1 MSMNFTLSYF
11 LERINSKIFG
21 SKREDFI
28 VKNLLFDSRKLNIID
43 GTVFFAIKTL
53 SDNGQKYI
61 AELYFSGVRVFVT
74 ENLPQEYE
82 KYEDATFILVESTI
96 GTMQEFARLKREF
109 FKTPII
115 AITGSNGKT
124 IVKEWIVQL
133 IGNNLKVCQSPRSYN
148 SQIGVALS
156 LWNLTKDDNLGIIE
170 AGISNKGEMQTL
182 ERIIKPQIGI
192 FTNIGDAH
200 QIYFNSIEEKI
211 EEKLILFKD
220 SKTIIYCMD
229 NIHVHNIIQNKL
241 NGSNKEILTWGKN
254 ENAVLRILKV
264 EKQKSNSII
273 HYICSGEESLFTIPF
288 TDKASIENAI
298 NAFAAC
304 LTLNIDIDTLKKRT
318 TCLQSLEMRL
328 EIKEGINQNL
338 IINDS
343 YSSDLMSLS
352 LALDFLNQQKDYS
365 QKTAIL
371 SDITQSY
378 TFKEELYK
386 EINRLLIDRKINT
399 LVGIGEDFLKYKSLL
414 SIDNRVFSTTQ
425 DFLKEFSLKDFNN
438 QIILIKGARSFEF
451 ERISRLFEK
460 KTHQTVLEINLSS
473 LAHNVNYFKK
483 KLKENVKLM
492 AMVKAHSYGSGSYEI
507 AKSLSKQH
515 TDYLAVAFA
524 DEGVE
529 LRHNDIKL
537 PIMVMSAQ
545 SKDLNKLLHYN
556 LEPEIYSLSILKEF
570 IDQKRQYEII
580 GNSQQLNIHIKL
592 DTGMHRLGMEEKD
605 IEPLIKLLKENP
617 TIRIKSIFSHLA
629 GADNHLFDD
638 FTKRQI
644 NTFETLSQQ
653 IIKAFPYKILRHIAN
668 SAAINRFPEAQFDMV
683 RLGIGMYGIGDS
695 AAQEQE
701 LEYVHSLKTHLILKR
716 EIEENETVGYSRA
729 FVAKKKMTIGVIPI
743 GYADG
748 LSRQRGNGRG
758 TVWINGNL
766 APIIG
771 NVCMDMC
778 MLDLSGVECREND
791 MVIIFSKEY
800 PIWNIANE
808 LNTIPYEILSTISQR
823 VKRVFYQ
830 E

>member
-1 MSMNFTLSYF
+1 MNFTLSYF

-21 SKREDFI
+21 IKREDFI

-61 AELYFSGVRVFVT
+61 AELYFSGVKVFVT

-82 KYEDATFILVESTI
+82 KYEDATFVLVESTI
-96 GTMQEFARLKREF
+96 AAMQEFALLKREF
-109 FKTPII
+109 LKTPII

-133 IGNNLKVCQSPRSYN
+133 IGNDLKVCHSPRSYN

-156 LWNLTKDDNLGIIE
+156 LWNLTKDDNLGVIE

-182 ERIIKPQIGI
+182 ERMIKPQIGI

-229 NIHVHNIIQNKL
+229 NIQVHNIIQNKL

-254 ENAVLRILKV
+254 ENAVLRILEV

-273 HYICSGEESLFTIPF
+273 HYIYRGKESFFTIPF

-298 NAFAAC
+298 NAFATC
-304 LTLNIDIDTLKKRT
+304 LTLNIDLETLKNRT
-318 TCLQSLEMRL
+318 TSLQSLEMRL

-352 LALDFLNQQKDYS
+352 LALDFLNQQKDFS

-371 SDITQSY
+371 SDITQS
-378 TFKEELYK
+378 FNLKEELYK

-399 LVGIGEDFLKYKSLL
+399 LVGIGEDFIKYKSLL
-414 SIDNRVFSTTQ
+414 TINNRVFSTTQ

-537 PIMVMSAQ
+537 PIMVMSGQ

-570 IDQKRQYEII
+570 IDQKHQYEII
-580 GNSQQLNIHIKL
+580 GNTQQLNIHIKL

-605 IEPLIKLLKENP
+605 IDPLIKLLKANP
-617 TIRIKSIFSHLA
+617 SIRIKSIFSHLA

-653 IIKAFPYKILRHIAN
+653 IIKAFPYNILRHIAN
-668 SAAINRFPEAQFDMV
+668 SAAINRFPEAQFEMV

-716 EIEENETVGYSRA
+716 EIKENETVGYSRA

-748 LSRQRGNGRG
+748 LSRQRGNGKGR
-758 TVWINGNL
+758 VWINGKL
-766 APIIG
+766 VPIIG

-778 MLDLSGVECREND
+778 MLDLSEIDCEEND
-791 MVIIFSKEY
+791 LVIIFSKEY

-808 LNTIPYEILSTISQR
+808 LNTIPYEVLSTISQR

>member
-1 MSMNFTLSYF
+1 MNFTLSYF

-21 SKREDFI
+21 IKREDFI

-61 AELYFSGVRVFVT
+61 AELYFSGVKVFVT

-82 KYEDATFILVESTI
+82 KYEDATFVLVESTI
-96 GTMQEFARLKREF
+96 AAMQEFALLKREF
-109 FKTPII
+109 LKTPII

-133 IGNNLKVCQSPRSYN
+133 IGNDLKVCHSPRSYN

-156 LWNLTKDDNLGIIE
+156 LWNLTKDDNLGVIE

-182 ERIIKPQIGI
+182 ERMIKPQIGI

-229 NIHVHNIIQNKL
+229 NIQVHNIIQNKL

-254 ENAVLRILKV
+254 ENAVLRILEV

-273 HYICSGEESLFTIPF
+273 HYIYRGKESFFTIPF

-298 NAFAAC
+298 NAFATC
-304 LTLNIDIDTLKKRT
+304 LTLNIDLETLKNRT
-318 TCLQSLEMRL
+318 TSLQSLEMRL

-352 LALDFLNQQKDYS
+352 LALDFLNQQKDFS

-371 SDITQSY
+371 SDITQS
-378 TFKEELYK
+378 FNLKEELYK

-399 LVGIGEDFLKYKSLL
+399 LVGIGEDFIKYKSLL
-414 SIDNRVFSTTQ
+414 TINNRVFSTTQ

-537 PIMVMSAQ
+537 PIMVMSGQ

-570 IDQKRQYEII
+570 IDQKHQYEII
-580 GNSQQLNIHIKL
+580 GNTQQLNIHIKL

-605 IEPLIKLLKENP
+605 IDPLIKLLKANP
-617 TIRIKSIFSHLA
+617 SIRIKSIFSHLA

-653 IIKAFPYKILRHIAN
+653 IIKAFPYNILRHIAN

-716 EIEENETVGYSRA
+716 EIKENETVGYSRA

-748 LSRQRGNGRG
+748 LSRQRGNGKGR
-758 TVWINGNL
+758 VWINGKL
-766 APIIG
+766 VPIIG

-778 MLDLSGVECREND
+778 MLDLSEIDCEEND
-791 MVIIFSKEY
+791 LVIIFSKEY

-808 LNTIPYEILSTISQR
+808 LNTIPYEVLSTISQR

>member
-1 MSMNFTLSYF
+1 MNFTLSYF

-21 SKREDFI
+21 IKREDFI

-61 AELYFSGVRVFVT
+61 AELYFSGVKVFVT

-82 KYEDATFILVESTI
+82 KYEDATFVLVENTI
-96 GTMQEFARLKREF
+96 AAMQEFALLKREF
-109 FKTPII
+109 LKTPII

-133 IGNNLKVCQSPRSYN
+133 IGNDLKVCHSPRSYN

-156 LWNLTKDDNLGIIE
+156 LWNLTKDDNLGVIE

-182 ERIIKPQIGI
+182 ERMIKPQIGV

-200 QIYFNSIEEKI
+200 QIYFKSIEEKI

-229 NIHVHNIIQNKL
+229 NIQVHNIIQNKL

-254 ENAVLRILKV
+254 ENAVLRILEV

-273 HYICSGEESLFTIPF
+273 HYIYRGKESFFTIPF

-298 NAFAAC
+298 NAFATC
-304 LTLNIDIDTLKKRT
+304 LTLNIDLETLKNRT
-318 TCLQSLEMRL
+318 TSLQSLEMRL

-352 LALDFLNQQKDYS
+352 LALDFLNQQKDFS

-371 SDITQSY
+371 SDITQS
-378 TFKEELYK
+378 FNLKEELYK

-399 LVGIGEDFLKYKSLL
+399 LVGIGEDFIKYKSLL
-414 SIDNRVFSTTQ
+414 TINNRVFSTTQ

-537 PIMVMSAQ
+537 PIMVMSGQ

-570 IDQKRQYEII
+570 IDQKHQYEII
-580 GNSQQLNIHIKL
+580 GNTQQLNIHIKL

-605 IEPLIKLLKENP
+605 IDPLIKLLKANP
-617 TIRIKSIFSHLA
+617 SIRIKSIFSHLA

-653 IIKAFPYKILRHIAN
+653 IIKAFPYNILRHIAN

-716 EIEENETVGYSRA
+716 EIKENETVGYSRA

-748 LSRQRGNGRG
+748 LSRQRGNGKGR
-758 TVWINGNL
+758 VWINGKL
-766 APIIG
+766 VPIIG

-778 MLDLSGVECREND
+778 MLDLSEIDCEEND
-791 MVIIFSKEY
+791 LVIIFSKEY

>member
-1 MSMNFTLSYF
+1 MNFTLSYF

-21 SKREDFI
+21 IKREDFI

-61 AELYFSGVRVFVT
+61 AELYFSGVKVFVT

-82 KYEDATFILVESTI
+82 KYEDATFVLVESTI
-96 GTMQEFARLKREF
+96 AAMQEFALLKREF
-109 FKTPII
+109 LKTPII

-133 IGNNLKVCQSPRSYN
+133 IGNDLKVCHSPRSYN

-156 LWNLTKDDNLGIIE
+156 LWNLTKDDNLGVIE

-182 ERIIKPQIGI
+182 ERMIKPQIGI

-229 NIHVHNIIQNKL
+229 NIQVHNIIQNKL

-254 ENAVLRILKV
+254 ENAVLRILEV

-273 HYICSGEESLFTIPF
+273 HYIYRGKESFFTIPF

-298 NAFAAC
+298 NAFATC
-304 LTLNIDIDTLKKRT
+304 LTLNIDLETLKNRT
-318 TCLQSLEMRL
+318 TSLQSLEMRL

-352 LALDFLNQQKDYS
+352 LALDFLNQQKDFS

-371 SDITQSY
+371 SDITQS
-378 TFKEELYK
+378 FNLKEELYK

-399 LVGIGEDFLKYKSLL
+399 LVGIGEDFIKYKSLL
-414 SIDNRVFSTTQ
+414 TINNRVFSTTQ

-537 PIMVMSAQ
+537 PIMVMSGQ

-570 IDQKRQYEII
+570 IDQKHQYEII
-580 GNSQQLNIHIKL
+580 GNTQQLNIHIKL

-605 IEPLIKLLKENP
+605 IDPLIKLLKANP
-617 TIRIKSIFSHLA
+617 SIRIKSIFSHLA

-653 IIKAFPYKILRHIAN
+653 IIKAFPYNILRHIAN

-716 EIEENETVGYSRA
+716 EIKENETVGYSRA

-748 LSRQRGNGRG
+748 LSRQRGNGKGR
-758 TVWINGNL
+758 VWINGKL
-766 APIIG
+766 VPIIG

-778 MLDLSGVECREND
+778 MLDLSEIDCEEND
-791 MVIIFSKEY
+791 LVIIFSKEY

>member
-1 MSMNFTLSYF
+1 MNFTLSYF

-21 SKREDFI
+21 IKREDFI

-82 KYEDATFILVESTI
+82 KYEDATFVLVESTI
-96 GTMQEFARLKREF
+96 AAMQEFALLKREF
-109 FKTPII
+109 LKTPII

-133 IGNNLKVCQSPRSYN
+133 IGNDLKVCHSPRSYN

-156 LWNLTKDDNLGIIE
+156 LWNLTKDDNLGVIE

-182 ERIIKPQIGI
+182 ERMIKPQIGV

-200 QIYFNSIEEKI
+200 QIYFKSIEEKI
-211 EEKLILFKD
+211 EEKLILFID

-229 NIHVHNIIQNKL
+229 NIQVHNIIQNKL

-273 HYICSGEESLFTIPF
+273 HYIYRGEESFFTIPF

-298 NAFAAC
+298 NAFATC
-304 LTLNIDIDTLKKRT
+304 LTLNIDLETLKNRT
-318 TCLQSLEMRL
+318 TSLQSLEMRL

-352 LALDFLNQQKDYS
+352 LALDFLNQQKDFS

-371 SDITQSY
+371 SDITQS
-378 TFKEELYK
+378 FNLKEELYK

-399 LVGIGEDFLKYKSLL
+399 LVGIGEDFIKYKSLL
-414 SIDNRVFSTTQ
+414 TINNRVFSTTQ

-570 IDQKRQYEII
+570 IDQKHQYEII
-580 GNSQQLNIHIKL
+580 GNTQQLNIHIKL

-605 IEPLIKLLKENP
+605 IDPLIKLLKANP
-617 TIRIKSIFSHLA
+617 SIRIKSIFSHLA

-644 NTFETLSQQ
+644 NTFEALSQQ
-653 IIKAFPYKILRHIAN
+653 IIKAFSYKILRHIAN

-716 EIEENETVGYSRA
+716 EIKENETVGYSRA

-748 LSRQRGNGRG
+748 LSRQRGNGKGR
-758 TVWINGNL
+758 VWINGKL
-766 APIIG
+766 VPIIG

-778 MLDLSGVECREND
+778 MLDLSEIDCEEND
-791 MVIIFSKEY
+791 LVIIFSKEY

>member
-1 MSMNFTLSYF
+1 MNFTLSYF

-21 SKREDFI
+21 IKREDFI

-61 AELYFSGVRVFVT
+61 AELYFSGVKVFVT

-82 KYEDATFILVESTI
+82 KYEDATFVLVESTI
-96 GTMQEFARLKREF
+96 AAMQEFALLKREF
-109 FKTPII
+109 LKTPII

-133 IGNNLKVCQSPRSYN
+133 IGNDLKVCHSPRSYN

-156 LWNLTKDDNLGIIE
+156 LWNLTKDDNLGVIE

-182 ERIIKPQIGI
+182 ERMIKPQIGI

-229 NIHVHNIIQNKL
+229 NIQVHNIIQNKL

-254 ENAVLRILKV
+254 ENAVLRILEV

-273 HYICSGEESLFTIPF
+273 HYIYRGKESFFTIPF

-298 NAFAAC
+298 NAFATC
-304 LTLNIDIDTLKKRT
+304 LTLNIDLETLKNRT
-318 TCLQSLEMRL
+318 TSLQSLEMRL

-352 LALDFLNQQKDYS
+352 LALDFLNQQKDFS

-371 SDITQSY
+371 SDITQS
-378 TFKEELYK
+378 FNLKEELYK

-399 LVGIGEDFLKYKSLL
+399 LVGIGEDFIKYKSLL
-414 SIDNRVFSTTQ
+414 TINNRVFSTTQ

-537 PIMVMSAQ
+537 PIMVMSGQ

-570 IDQKRQYEII
+570 IDQKHQYEII
-580 GNSQQLNIHIKL
+580 GNTQQLNIHIKL

-605 IEPLIKLLKENP
+605 IDPLIKLLKANP
-617 TIRIKSIFSHLA
+617 SIRIKSIFSHLA

-653 IIKAFPYKILRHIAN
+653 IIKAFPYNILRHIAN
-668 SAAINRFPEAQFDMV
+668 SAAINRFPEAQFEMV

-716 EIEENETVGYSRA
+716 EIKENETVGYSRA

-748 LSRQRGNGRG
+748 LSRQRGNGKGR
-758 TVWINGNL
+758 VWINGKL
-766 APIIG
+766 VPIIG

-778 MLDLSGVECREND
+778 MLDLSEIDCEEND
-791 MVIIFSKEY
+791 LVIIFSKEY

>member
-1 MSMNFTLSYF
+1 MNFTLSYF
-11 LERINSKIFG
+11 LERINSKTFG
-21 SKREDFI
+21 VKREDFI
-28 VKNLLFDSRKLNIID
+28 VKNLLFDSRKLNIIE

-61 AELYFSGVRVFVT
+61 PELYFSGVRVFVT
-74 ENLPQEYE
+74 ENLPKDYE
-82 KYEDATFILVESTI
+82 NLEEATFILVESTI
-96 GTMQEFARLKREF
+96 GAMQEFARIKREF

-133 IGNNLKVCQSPRSYN
+133 IENNLKVCQSPRSYN

-156 LWNLTKDDNLGIIE
+156 LWNLKEDDDLGVIE

-182 ERIIKPQIGI
+182 ERIINPQIGI

-220 SKTIIYCMD
+220 SEKIIYCID
-229 NIHVHNIIQNKL
+229 NIQLHNIIQNKF
-241 NGSNKEILTWGKN
+241 NNSNKEYLTWGKN
-254 ENAVLRILKV
+254 KNAVLRII
-264 EKQKSNSII
+264 EIERQKSNTII
-273 HYICSGEESLFTIPF
+273 HYIYKGQKSNFNIPF
-288 TDKASIENAI
+288 FDKASIENAI

-304 LTLNIDIDTLKKRT
+304 LSINIEPETLEKRT
-318 TCLQSLEMRL
+318 PNLQSLEMRL
-328 EIKEGINQNL
+328 EIKDGINNNL

-352 LALDFLNQQKDYS
+352 LAFDVVNQQKDFN
-365 QKTAIL
+365 QKTVIL

-378 TFKEELYK
+378 SLKEELYK
-386 EINRLLIDRKINT
+386 EINRLLIENKINT
-399 LVGIGEDFLKYKSLL
+399 LIGIGEDFQKNKSLL
-414 SIDNRVFSTTQ
+414 SINNNIFSNTQ
-425 DFLKEFSLKDFNN
+425 DFLKEFSLNDFNN

-483 KLKENVKLM
+483 KLSENVKLM

-515 TDYLAVAFA
+515 ADYLAVAFA
-524 DEGVE
+524 DEGIE

-537 PIMVMSAQ
+537 PIMVMSTQ
-545 SKDLNKLLHYN
+545 SKDINKLLHYN
-556 LEPEIYSLSILKEF
+556 LEPEIYSISILKEF
-570 IDQKRQYEII
+570 IDQKHQYEII

-605 IEPLIKLLKENP
+605 IDTLIKLLKENP
-617 TIRIKSIFSHLA
+617 SIKIKSIFSHLA
-629 GADNHLFDD
+629 GADNHIFDD
-638 FTKRQI
+638 FTKKQLS
-644 NTFETLSQQ
+644 TFETLSQK

-683 RLGIGMYGIGDS
+683 RLGIGMYGIGDN

-716 EIEENETVGYSRA
+716 EIEENETVGYSRT

-758 TVWINGNL
+758 RVWINGKL
-766 APIIG
+766 VPIIG

-778 MLDLSGVECREND
+778 MLDLSEVDCEEND
-791 MVIIFSKEY
+791 LVIIFSKEY

>member
-1 MSMNFTLSYF
+1 MNFTLSYF

-21 SKREDFI
+21 IKREDFI

-61 AELYFSGVRVFVT
+61 AELYFSGVKVFVT

-82 KYEDATFILVESTI
+82 KYEDATFVLVESTI
-96 GTMQEFARLKREF
+96 AAMQEFALLKREF
-109 FKTPII
+109 LKTPII

-133 IGNNLKVCQSPRSYN
+133 IGNDLKVCHSPRSYN

-156 LWNLTKDDNLGIIE
+156 LWNLTKDDNLGVIE

-182 ERIIKPQIGI
+182 ERMIKPQIGI

-200 QIYFNSIEEKI
+200 QINFNSIEEKI

-229 NIHVHNIIQNKL
+229 NIQVHNIIQNKL

-254 ENAVLRILKV
+254 ENAVLRILEV

-273 HYICSGEESLFTIPF
+273 HYIYRGNESFFTIPF

-298 NAFAAC
+298 NAFATC
-304 LTLNIDIDTLKKRT
+304 LTLNIDLETLKNRT
-318 TCLQSLEMRL
+318 TSLQSLEMRL

-352 LALDFLNQQKDYS
+352 LALDFLNQQKDFS

-371 SDITQSY
+371 SDITQS
-378 TFKEELYK
+378 FNLKEELYK

-399 LVGIGEDFLKYKSLL
+399 LVGIGEDFIKYKSLL
-414 SIDNRVFSTTQ
+414 TINNRVFSTTQ

-537 PIMVMSAQ
+537 PIMVMSGQ

-570 IDQKRQYEII
+570 IDQKHQYEII
-580 GNSQQLNIHIKL
+580 GNTQQLNIHIKL

-605 IEPLIKLLKENP
+605 IDPLIKLLKANP
-617 TIRIKSIFSHLA
+617 SIRIKSIFSHLA

-653 IIKAFPYKILRHIAN
+653 IIKAFPYNILKHIAN
-668 SAAINRFPEAQFDMV
+668 SAAINRFPEAQFEMV

-716 EIEENETVGYSRA
+716 EIKENETVGYSRA

-748 LSRQRGNGRG
+748 LSRQRGNGKGR
-758 TVWINGNL
+758 VWINGKL
-766 APIIG
+766 VPIIG

-778 MLDLSGVECREND
+778 MLDLSEIDCEEND
-791 MVIIFSKEY
+791 LVIIFSKEY

>member
-1 MSMNFTLSYF
+1 MNFTLSYF
-11 LERINSKIFG
+11 LDRINSKIFG
-21 SKREDFI
+21 LKRDDFL

-61 AELYFSGVRVFVT
+61 AELYFSGIRVFIT
-74 ENLPQEYE
+74 ENLPEDYE
-82 KYEDATFILVESTI
+82 KYEDATFVLVDNSI
-96 GTMQEFARLKREF
+96 RTMQEFALLKREF
-109 FKTPII
+109 FQTPIL

-133 IGNNLKVCQSPRSYN
+133 INNNIKVYQSPRSYN

-156 LWNLTKDDNLGIIE
+156 LWNLKRDDELGVIE
-170 AGISNKGEMQTL
+170 AGISNKGEMQNL

-200 QIYFNSIEEKI
+200 QIYFKSLEEKI

-229 NIHVHNIIQNKL
+229 NNQVHNIIQNKFG
-241 NGSNKEILTWGKN
+241 GSNKEILTWGEN
-254 ENAVLRILKV
+254 ENAVLRILNI
-264 EKQKSNSII
+264 EKNKNYSSI
-273 HYICSGEESLFTIPF
+273 HYIYRSKKYYFTIPF

-304 LTLNIDIDTLKKRT
+304 LALNISPEVLAQRT
-318 TCLQSLEMRL
+318 SSLQSLEMRL
-328 EIKEGINQNL
+328 EIKDGINDNI

-352 LALDFLNQQKDYS
+352 LALDFVNQQKDALH
-365 QKTAIL
+365 KTAIL
-371 SDITQSY
+371 SDITQS
-378 TFKEELYK
+378 FALKDELYK
-386 EINRLLIDRKINT
+386 EINRLLIENKINT
-399 LVGIGEDFLKYKSLL
+399 LVGIGEDFIKYKSLL
-414 SIDNRVFSTTQ
+414 TINNRVFSSTQ
-425 DFLKEFSLKDFNN
+425 EFLKEFSVKDFNN
-438 QIILIKGARSFEF
+438 QIVLIKGARSFEF

-473 LAHNVNYFKK
+473 LAHNVNFFKQ
-483 KLKENVKLM
+483 KLRENVKLM

-524 DEGVE
+524 DEGIE
-529 LRHNDIKL
+529 LRHNEVDL
-537 PIMVMSAQ
+537 PIMVLSPQA
-545 SKDLNKLLHYN
+545 KDINKLLHYN
-556 LEPEIYSLSILKEF
+556 LEPEIYSLSNLKEF
-570 IDQKRQYEII
+570 IDQKHQYELI
-580 GNSQQLNIHIKL
+580 GNSQQLYIHIKL
-592 DTGMHRLGMEEKD
+592 DTGMHRLGMESKD
-605 IEPLIKLLKENP
+605 IDSLINLLKENP
-617 TIRIKSIFSHLA
+617 NIKIKSIFSHLA
-629 GADNHLFDD
+629 AADNHVFDD
-638 FTKRQI
+638 FTRKQI
-644 NTFETLSQQ
+644 NVFDTLSVQ
-653 IIKAFPYKILRHIAN
+653 IINAFNYPILRHIAN

-695 AAQEQE
+695 SAQEQE

-729 FVAKKKMTIGVIPI
+729 FIAKKKMTIGVIPI

-758 TVWINGNL
+758 KVLINGCL
-766 APIIG
+766 VPIVG

-778 MLDLSGVECREND
+778 MLDLSEIDCEEND
-791 MVIIFSKEY
+791 LVIIFSKEY

>member
-96 GTMQEFARLKREF
+96 GAMQEFARLKREL

-156 LWNLTKDDNLGIIE
+156 LWNLTKDDNLGVIE

-229 NIHVHNIIQNKL
+229 NIQVHNIIQNKL
-241 NGSNKEILTWGKN
+241 KGSNKEILTWGKN

-264 EKQKSNSII
+264 GKQKSNSII
-273 HYICSGEESLFTIPF
+273 HYIYKGEESLFTIPF
-288 TDKASIENAI
+288 TDRASIENAI

-304 LTLNIDIDTLKKRT
+304 LTLNINLETLQERT
-318 TCLQSLEMRL
+318 PCLQSLEMRL

-352 LALDFLNQQKDYS
+352 LALDFINQQKDYS

-371 SDITQSY
+371 SDITQS
-378 TFKEELYK
+378 FNLKEELYK

-399 LVGIGEDFLKYKSLL
+399 LVGIGEDFIQYKSLL
-414 SIDNRVFSTTQ
+414 TINNRVFPTTQ

-515 TDYLAVAFA
+515 TDYLTVAFA

-638 FTKRQI
+638 FTKKQI
-644 NTFETLSQQ
+644 NTFEALSQQ
-653 IIKAFPYKILRHIAN
+653 ITKAFPYKILRHIAN

-758 TVWINGNL
+758 RVWINGNL
-766 APIIG
+766 VPIIG

-778 MLDLSGVECREND
+778 MLDLSGVECKEND

-800 PIWNIANE
+800 PIWNISNE